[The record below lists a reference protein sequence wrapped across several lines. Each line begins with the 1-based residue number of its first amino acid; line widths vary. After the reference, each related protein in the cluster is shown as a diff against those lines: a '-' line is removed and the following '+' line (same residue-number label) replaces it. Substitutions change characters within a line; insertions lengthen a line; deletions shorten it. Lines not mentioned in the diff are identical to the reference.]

1 MNFDPTGYTWVHE
14 HLHIDLSG
22 FKNNLDCRLDQY
34 DLICQEMK
42 DLRASGVSNIIEMT
56 NRYMGRNPQ
65 FMLDLMRDTGINVVA
80 CTGYYQDA
88 FFPEHVA
95 ARSVEQLAQEMVDEI
110 VVGIDGTELK
120 AGIIAEI
127 GSSEGV
133 ITPLEEKVFIAAARA
148 HIETGRPISTHT
160 SFSTMGVEQ
169 LVLLQAHGVDLS
181 RVTVGHCDLKDNLD
195 NILRMIEL
203 GAYVQFDTIGKNN
216 YYPDEKRIAMLH
228 AIRDRGLLS
237 HVMLSMDIT
246 RRSHLK
252 ANGGNGYD
260 YLLTTFIP
268 QLRQSG
274 FSQAD
279 VDMMLRDNPS
289 KFFQ

>member
-88 FFPEHVA
+88 FFPEHVSA
-95 ARSVEQLAQEMVDEI
+95 HSVEQLAQEMVDEI
-110 VVGIDGTELK
+110 VIGIDGTELK

-228 AIRDRGLLS
+228 AIRERGLLS

>member
-1 MNFDPTGYTWVHE
+1 MSFDPTGYTLAHE

-22 FKNNLDCRLDQY
+22 FKNNVDCRLDQY
-34 DLICQEMK
+34 AFICQEMN
-42 DLRASGVSNIIEMT
+42 DLMTRGVRNVIEMT
-56 NRYMGRNPQ
+56 NRYMGRNAQ
-65 FMLDLMRDTGINVVA
+65 FMLDVMRETGINVVA

-95 ARSVEQLAQEMVDEI
+95 TRSVQELAQEMVDEI
-110 VVGIDGTELK
+110 EQGIDGTELK

-127 GSSEGV
+127 GTSEGK
-133 ITPLEEKVFIAAARA
+133 ITPLEEAIVAVALV
-148 HIETGRPISTHT
+148 TTRPDADLTHT
-160 SFSTMGVEQ
+160 SFNDGRATGV
-169 LVLLQAHGVDLS
+169 AATHGCL
-181 RVTVGHCDLKDNLD
+181 RVTVGHCDLKTTSTTFEDDRSRRVRAVRHHRQNS
-195 NILRMIEL
+195 
-203 GAYVQFDTIGKNN
+203 

-228 AIRDRGLLS
+228 ALRDRGLLNR
-237 HVMLSMDIT
+237 VMLSMDIT

-252 ANGGNGYD
+252 ANGGYGYD

-279 VDMMLRDNPS
+279 VDVMLRENPS
-289 KFFQ
+289 QFFQ

>member
-1 MNFDPTGYTWVHE
+1 MNFDTSGYTWAHE

-42 DLRASGVSNIIEMT
+42 DLRALGVRNIIEMT

-65 FMLDLMRDTGINVVA
+65 FMLDLMRDSGINVVA

-95 ARSVEQLAQEMVDEI
+95 TRSVEQLAQEMIDEI
-110 VVGIDGTELK
+110 VIGIDNTTLK

-148 HIETGRPISTHT
+148 HNETGRPISTHT
-160 SFSTMGVEQ
+160 SFSTMGLEQ
-169 LVLLQAHGVDLS
+169 LALLQAQGVDLS
-181 RVTVGHCDLKDNLD
+181 RVVIGHCDLKDNLD
-195 NILRMIEL
+195 GILQMIDL

-216 YYPDEKRIAMLH
+216 YYPDEKRIDMLN
-228 AIRDRGLLS
+228 ALRQRGLLNR
-237 HVMLSMDIT
+237 VMLSMDIT

-274 FSQAD
+274 FNQAD
-279 VDMMLRDNPS
+279 VDTMLRDNPS
-289 KFFQ
+289 QFFQ

>member
-1 MNFDPTGYTWVHE
+1 MSFDPTGYTLAHE

-22 FKNNLDCRLDQY
+22 FKNNVDCRLDQY
-34 DLICQEMK
+34 AFICQEMN
-42 DLRASGVSNIIEMT
+42 DLMARGVRNVIEMT
-56 NRYMGRNPQ
+56 NRYMGRNAQ
-65 FMLDLMRDTGINVVA
+65 FMLDVMRETGINVVG

-95 ARSVEQLAQEMVDEI
+95 TRSVQELAQEMVDEI
-110 VVGIDGTELK
+110 EQGIDGTDLK

-127 GSSEGV
+127 GSSEGK
-133 ITPLEEKVFIAAARA
+133 ITSLEEKVFIAAALA
-148 HIETGRPISTHT
+148 HNQTGRPISTHT
-160 SFSTMGVEQ
+160 SFSTMGLEQ
-169 LVLLQAHGVDLS
+169 LALLQAHGVDLS

-195 NILRMIEL
+195 NILKMIDL
-203 GAYVQFDTIGKNN
+203 GAFVQFDTIGKNS

-228 AIRDRGLLS
+228 ALRDRGLLNR
-237 HVMLSMDIT
+237 VMLSMDIT

-252 ANGGNGYD
+252 ANGGYGYD
-260 YLLTTFIP
+260 FLLTTFIP

-279 VDMMLRDNPS
+279 VDVMLRETPS
-289 KFFQ
+289 QFFQ